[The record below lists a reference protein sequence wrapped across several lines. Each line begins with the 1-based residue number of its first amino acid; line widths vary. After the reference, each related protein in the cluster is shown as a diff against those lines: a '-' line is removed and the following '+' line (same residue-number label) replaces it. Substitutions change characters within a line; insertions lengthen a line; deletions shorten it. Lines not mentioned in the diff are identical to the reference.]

1 MWARMCKGGTPVV
14 KLAEALQERA
24 DLNRRI
30 QQLQQRL
37 SNNAVIQEGEQPAED
52 PAELLVQLDGC
63 VSQLETLIARIN
75 LTNCRTQVEGK
86 TLTEHLARRDA
97 LKLKLGAYRDL
108 AYRASQ
114 VGQRVSGREIKL
126 FSAVDVPQLQRE
138 VDALAKELRLLDNMI
153 QAANWS
159 TELV

>member
-1 MWARMCKGGTPVV
+1 M

-37 SNNAVIQEGEQPAED
+37 GNNAIVQEKEKPIED
-52 PAELLVQLDGC
+52 PKNLLAELDRC
-63 VSQLETLIARIN
+63 VAELEDVIARIN

-86 TLTEHLARRDA
+86 TLTQHLARRDA

-138 VDALAKELRLLDNMI
+138 VDELSKELRLLDNSI
-153 QAANWS
+153 QAANWA
-159 TELV
+159 TELI

>member
-1 MWARMCKGGTPVV
+1 M

-37 SNNAVIQEGEQPAED
+37 GNNAIVQENEKPIED
-52 PAELLVQLDGC
+52 PKALLEELDRC
-63 VSQLETLIARIN
+63 IASLEDIITRIN
-75 LTNCRTQVEGK
+75 LTNCRTQVDGES
-86 TLTEHLARRDA
+86 LTALLARRDA

-114 VGQRVSGREIKL
+114 VGQRASGREIKL
-126 FSAVDVPQLQRE
+126 LSAVSVPQVQTE
-138 VDALAKELRLLDNMI
+138 VDALARELRLLDNSI
-153 QAANWS
+153 QAANWA
-159 TELV
+159 TELM

>member
-1 MWARMCKGGTPVV
+1 M

-37 SNNAVIQEGEQPAED
+37 SNNAIVQDGEKPIEAPED
-52 PAELLVQLDGC
+52 LLAELDRC
-63 VSQLETLIARIN
+63 VDELEDIIARIN
-75 LTNCRTQVEGK
+75 LTNCRIQVEGK
-86 TLTEHLARRDA
+86 TLTQQLARRDA
-97 LKLKLGAYRDL
+97 LKLKLSAYRDL

-114 VGQRVSGREIKL
+114 VGQRMSGREIKL

-138 VDALAKELRLLDNMI
+138 VDGLSKELRLLDNSI

-159 TELV
+159 TELL

>member
-1 MWARMCKGGTPVV
+1 M

-37 SNNAVIQEGEQPAED
+37 GNNAIVQEKEKPIED
-52 PAELLVQLDGC
+52 PKNLLAELDRC
-63 VSQLETLIARIN
+63 VAELEDIIARIN

-86 TLTEHLARRDA
+86 TLTQHLARRDA

-108 AYRASQ
+108 AYQASQ
-114 VGQRVSGREIKL
+114 VGHRASGREIKL
-126 FSAVDVPQLQRE
+126 CSAVDVPQLQRV
-138 VDALAKELRLLDNMI
+138 VDGLSKELRLLDNMI

>member
-1 MWARMCKGGTPVV
+1 M

-37 SNNAVIQEGEQPAED
+37 SNNAVVQEGEQPVED
-52 PAELLVQLDGC
+52 PAELLAQLDGC

-97 LKLKLGAYRDL
+97 LKLKLSAYRDL
-108 AYRASQ
+108 AYNASQ
-114 VGQRVSGREIKL
+114 VSRRATHTEIKL
-126 FSAVDVPQLQRE
+126 LSTVSVRELQQQADE
-138 VDALAKELRLLDNMI
+138 LAKELRLLDNSI

-159 TELV
+159 TELI

>member
-1 MWARMCKGGTPVV
+1 M

-37 SNNAVIQEGEQPAED
+37 SSNAIVQEGEAPVED
-52 PAELLVQLDGC
+52 PKVLLTELDRC
-63 VSQLETLIARIN
+63 VASLEDIISRIN
-75 LTNCRTQVEGK
+75 LTNCRTQIDGK
-86 TLTEHLARRDA
+86 TLTQHLARRDA
-97 LKLKLGAYRDL
+97 LKLKLSAYRDL

-114 VGQRVSGREIKL
+114 VGQRASGREIKL
-126 FSAVDVPQLQRE
+126 LSAVNVPQTQRE
-138 VDALAKELRLLDNMI
+138 VDGLAQELRLLDNAI

-159 TELV
+159 TELI

>member
-1 MWARMCKGGTPVV
+1 M

-37 SNNAVIQEGEQPAED
+37 GNNAIVQEKEKPIED
-52 PAELLVQLDGC
+52 PKNLLAELDRC
-63 VSQLETLIARIN
+63 VAELEDIIARIN

-86 TLTEHLARRDA
+86 TLTQHLARRDA

-138 VDALAKELRLLDNMI
+138 VDGLSKELRLLDNAI

-159 TELV
+159 TELI